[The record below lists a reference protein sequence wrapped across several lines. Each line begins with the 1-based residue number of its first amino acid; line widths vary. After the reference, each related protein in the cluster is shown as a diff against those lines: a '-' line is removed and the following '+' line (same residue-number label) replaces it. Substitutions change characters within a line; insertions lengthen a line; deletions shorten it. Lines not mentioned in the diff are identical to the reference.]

1 MIRRMRR
8 VGGTVVRS
16 MSERAVHAVVNRSPA
31 LRRMWDISLK
41 KYPSFR
47 DHFAKPVDD
56 PDTEARIRFLV
67 AAECAF
73 VEDEIKAVLAK
84 NSRCTY
90 ADIGDSDG
98 SVRVVM
104 HEIFGRDRLS
114 TTGINLQPTVVKRMQ
129 EMGLDAICEDAVEV
143 GKRGVRYNVVS
154 VFETLEH
161 LPDPIGFLK
170 AIGAV
175 VEDRLVLSVPYV
187 RRSRVGLQYLDGSWP
202 AGEAP
207 TIENVHVFELC
218 PADLRKLFQHAGW
231 RVERESIFKQFPA
244 SSPAG
249 MLLSIYWRLTS
260 FEGFYFASLVKDDTY
275 ASRYKIE

>member
-1 MIRRMRR
+1 MIRKMRR
-8 VGGTVVRS
+8 VGGTIVRG
-16 MSERAVHAVVNRSPA
+16 MSERAVRAVVKRSPT

-56 PDTEARIRFLV
+56 ADTEARIRFLV

-73 VEDEIKAVLAK
+73 VEEEIAAVLAK
-84 NSRCTY
+84 NQRCTY

-104 HEIFGRDRLS
+104 HEIFGRDRLA
-114 TTGINLQPTVVKRMQ
+114 TMGINLQPSVVKRMQ
-129 EMGLDAICEDAVEV
+129 DMGLEAICEDAVEV
-143 GKRGVRYNVVS
+143 GRRGVRYNVVS

-187 RRSRVGLQYLDGSWP
+187 RRSRVGLQYLSKSWP
-202 AGEAP
+202 AGDVA
-207 TIENVHVFELC
+207 TIENVHMFELC
-218 PADLRKLFQHAGW
+218 PADLRKIFQHAGW
-231 RVERESIFKQFPA
+231 RVDREAVFKQFPA
-244 SSPAG
+244 WSPSG
-249 MLLSIYWRLTS
+249 VLLSIYWRLTS
-260 FEGFYFASLVKDDTY
+260 FEGFYFASLVKDDTH
-275 ASRYKIE
+275 ASRYQIE